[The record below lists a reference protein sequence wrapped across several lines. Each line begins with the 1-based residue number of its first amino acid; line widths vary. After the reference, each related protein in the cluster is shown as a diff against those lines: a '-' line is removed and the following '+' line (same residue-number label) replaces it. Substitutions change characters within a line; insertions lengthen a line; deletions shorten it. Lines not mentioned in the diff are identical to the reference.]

1 MRPAHSPSRFAVADS
16 PRSIDWCSLLVVMQG
31 VFCLWIGLI
40 DPTSPVTLLV
50 GIAALAVFMEAGNG
64 ACYAIVP
71 FVKPEINGLMGGSV
85 GAAGN
90 LVSRLF
96 MLDRSHHK

>member
-1 MRPAHSPSRFAVADS
+1 
-16 PRSIDWCSLLVVMQG
+16 MQG
-31 VFCLWIGLI
+31 VFCLWIGLL
-40 DPTSPVTLLV
+40 DPTSTVTLLV
-50 GIAALAVFMEAGNG
+50 GIAFLAVFMEAGNG

-90 LVSRLF
+90 LVGRFSTSTR
-96 MLDRSHHK
+96 DRN